1 MNLKEKV
8 SQFTDLTAKFD
19 AFKKKT
25 EESLKAFEQNEELL
39 KNKKIEAEKNFKEI
53 LPKII

>member
-8 SQFTDLTAKFD
+8 SQFNDLTAKFD
-19 AFKKKT
+19 AFKKKM

>member
-8 SQFTDLTAKFD
+8 SQFNDLTAKFD